1 MKADAPASS
10 APSEH
15 TEALVRF
22 FHGLDDPTRVA
33 ILELLLEGEKSVGE
47 LVERLGRFQ
56 GRVSSH
62 LACLRWCGYVRT
74 RREGRNVYYALAD
87 QRIRDLLVLAHDLA
101 GEHAAALSTCS
112 VLGSEAGGTQVPAGP

>member
-1 MKADAPASS
+1 MMPLGAAEP
-10 APSEH
+10 PSPLQEH
-15 TEALVRF
+15 SLALVRF

-62 LACLRWCGYVRT
+62 LACLRWCGYVRA
-74 RREGRNVYYALAD
+74 RRDGRNVYYALAD
-87 QRIRDLLVLAHDLA
+87 RRIRDLLILAHDLA
-101 GEHAAALSTCS
+101 GEREAALSTCP
-112 VLGSEAGGTQVPAGP
+112 VLGDSDPPRQ

>member
-1 MKADAPASS
+1 MIQAQAAHAPASS
-10 APSEH
+10 ALSDH
-15 TEALVRF
+15 SLALVRF

-62 LACLRWCGYVRT
+62 LACLRWCGYVQA

-87 QRIRDLLVLAHDLA
+87 QRIRDLLALAHALA
-101 GEHAAALSTCS
+101 GERAAALTTCP
-112 VLGSEAGGTQVPAGP
+112 VLGQRSGA